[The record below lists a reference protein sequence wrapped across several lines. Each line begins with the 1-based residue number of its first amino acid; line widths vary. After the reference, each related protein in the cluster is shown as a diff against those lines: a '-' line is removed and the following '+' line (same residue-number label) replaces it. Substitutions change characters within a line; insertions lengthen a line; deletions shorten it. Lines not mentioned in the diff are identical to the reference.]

1 MSMIK
6 TRIKPPA
13 PARAALSGLRLQKAP
28 FLFLAGALSLFL
40 GAAYVERIAAADILG
55 LHVLALLG
63 GLLASGLLFAHRALA
78 NDSPGQPAMQAAFT
92 GLSVMGGAV
101 VTRLLSV
108 DAGLGAVLAA
118 SIVGLIPGVLSIT
131 LWKNTTDPLLKTL
144 PAAIYCGAFAG
155 MTAPHVLGGL
165 LEVAAAGAIAGAV
178 YVWASGV
185 FKGVGGKL
193 GTTAFSGVAI
203 TGLLTGTVARFEAA
217 PFAGNGLL
225 EGQGVLVLA
234 AIAGAALT
242 YLASH
247 QLKLG
252 AVVASAGLS
261 LLVGLAFGLP
271 VALPAS
277 LAAVPVVFM
286 GGSFAGMSAQ
296 EVINNT
302 WLMAFAGLAFG
313 LIFVHTS
320 QFFGGYGG
328 GLGTTACMSVMM
340 ACGLTRLAQRV
351 TFSQR
356 VTVSQRPLAAR
367 VKVHS
372 VSSYYN

>member
-1 MSMIK
+1 M
-6 TRIKPPA
+6 
-13 PARAALSGLRLQKAP
+13 QKAP

-40 GAAYVERIAAADILG
+40 GVAYVERIAAADILG

-78 NDSPGQPAMQAAFT
+78 DDAPGQPAIQAVLT

-101 VTRLLSV
+101 ITRLLSV
-108 DAGLGAVLAA
+108 DAGLGAVIAA

-131 LWKNTTDPLLKTL
+131 AWKNTSDPLLKTL
-144 PAAIYCGAFAG
+144 PAAIYCGSFAG

-165 LEVAAAGAIAGAV
+165 IEVAVAGAV
-178 YVWASGV
+178 AGMIYVWASGV

-203 TGLLTGTVARFEAA
+203 TGLLTGTMTRFEVA

-225 EGQGVLVLA
+225 EGQGVLILA

-247 QLKLG
+247 RLKLG

-261 LLVGLAFGLP
+261 LLVGALFTLP
-271 VALPAS
+271 VALPAT
-277 LAAVPVVFM
+277 LAAIPVVFM
-286 GGSFAGMSAQ
+286 GGSFAGMNARD
-296 EVINNT
+296 VIDNT

-340 ACGLTRLAQRV
+340 ACGLTRL
-351 TFSQR
+351 SQR
-356 VTVSQRPLAAR
+356 MTVSQRPRRSR
-367 VKVHS
+367 VKVHA